1 MAWYTLMLIL
11 LLSSVWNA
19 SAQQV
24 DPGLVGDW
32 ETTDGPCR
40 PCTLTIE
47 ANGKVRFDHTGTPL
61 EVLGSQIT
69 PEPGV
74 NLMLPLGG
82 KLDLALTKSS
92 KYLVGYYTNYT
103 QTRDNQPVAFR
114 RK

>member
-1 MAWYTLMLIL
+1 MKWYVFTLFFVVSFAW
-11 LLSSVWNA
+11 SA

-32 ETTDGPCR
+32 ETTDGPCS
-40 PCTLTIE
+40 PCILSIQ
-47 ANGKVRFDHTGTPL
+47 ANGTVNFDYS
-61 EVLGSQIT
+61 GSPIQVVAAQIT

-74 NLMLPLGG
+74 HMMLPRGG

-92 KYLVGYYTNYT
+92 KYLVGYYTDWT
-103 QTRDNQPVAFR
+103 QTRNDQPVAFR